1 MTSKRSISFLLIT
14 VLVVLLA
21 VGCSS
26 DKAAET
32 KEETTKNSVTSEDK
46 DNSETSKQDIP
57 EVKEPVGTTDTTD
70 TGISD
75 NSGTETA
82 VQPEITGELSIKAD
96 SEGAVKE
103 DGYKYIISKG
113 GDYRI
118 RGNCGN
124 RMIYIDA
131 KGEELELHLEG
142 VTMTSQIGALIY
154 VENAEEVTISAS
166 DGTTNELSD
175 LRPARADKNEETEYG
190 NAAIYSKD
198 DLKFKGRGR
207 LTVNGSY
214 NNGIGCKNDIKIK
227 NITLTVNAQNN
238 GIKGN
243 DSVTVESG
251 NISITAKNGNGIK
264 TENTHVSDKGNQK
277 GYVTIKGGVVD
288 INSADDPIDAAYDLI
303 LDSKNA
309 KVTTNK

>member
-1 MTSKRSISFLLIT
+1 MTVKRSISFLLIT
-14 VLVVLLA
+14 VLVTLLA
-21 VGCSS
+21 VGCSK
-26 DKAAET
+26 DTTTDT
-32 KEETTKNSVTSEDK
+32 KEEKDQTTVNTEDKESKQTTESVTPEAEK
-46 DNSETSKQDIP
+46 PAETT
-57 EVKEPVGTTDTTD
+57 V
-70 TGISD
+70 
-75 NSGTETA
+75 TETPA
-82 VQPEITGELSIKAD
+82 QPAAQPEITGELSIKAD
-96 SEGAVKE
+96 SNDAVKE
-103 DGYKYIISKG
+103 DGNKYILSKG
-113 GDYRI
+113 GEYRI

-142 VTMTSQIGALIY
+142 VTMTSEIGALIY
-154 VENAEEVTISAS
+154 VENAEEVTLSAS
-166 DGTTNELSD
+166 EGTNNELSD
-175 LRPARADKNEETEYG
+175 MRPARADKNEETEYG

-243 DSVTVESG
+243 DSVTIESG
-251 NISITAKNGNGIK
+251 NISVTAKNGNGIK

-277 GYVTIKGGVVD
+277 GYVTIKGGVLD

-303 LDSKNA
+303 LDSQNA

>member
-1 MTSKRSISFLLIT
+1 MTVKRSISFLLIT
-14 VLVVLLA
+14 VLVTLLA
-21 VGCSS
+21 VGCSK
-26 DKAAET
+26 DTTTDT
-32 KEETTKNSVTSEDK
+32 KEETDQTTVNTEDKESKQTTESVTPEAEK
-46 DNSETSKQDIP
+46 PAETT
-57 EVKEPVGTTDTTD
+57 V
-70 TGISD
+70 
-75 NSGTETA
+75 TETPDKTEA
-82 VQPEITGELSIKAD
+82 QPEITGELSIKAD
-96 SEGAVKE
+96 SNDAVKE
-103 DGYKYIISKG
+103 DGNKYILSKG
-113 GDYRI
+113 GEYRI

-142 VTMTSQIGALIY
+142 VTMTSEIGALIY

-166 DGTTNELSD
+166 EGTNNELSD
-175 LRPARADKNEETEYG
+175 MRPARADKNEETEYG

-243 DSVTVESG
+243 DSVTIESG
-251 NISITAKNGNGIK
+251 NISVTAKNGNGIK

-277 GYVTIKGGVVD
+277 GYVTIKGGVLD

>member
-1 MTSKRSISFLLIT
+1 MTVKRSISFLLIT
-14 VLVVLLA
+14 VLVTLLA
-21 VGCSS
+21 VGCSK
-26 DKAAET
+26 DTTTDT
-32 KEETTKNSVTSEDK
+32 KEETDQTTVNTEDKESKQTTESVTPEAEK
-46 DNSETSKQDIP
+46 PAETT
-57 EVKEPVGTTDTTD
+57 V
-70 TGISD
+70 
-75 NSGTETA
+75 TETPDKTEA
-82 VQPEITGELSIKAD
+82 QPAAQPEITGELSIKAD
-96 SEGAVKE
+96 SNDAVKE
-103 DGYKYIISKG
+103 DGNKYILSKG
-113 GDYRI
+113 GEYRI

-142 VTMTSQIGALIY
+142 VTMTSEIGALIY

-166 DGTTNELSD
+166 EGTNNELSD
-175 LRPARADKNEETEYG
+175 MRPARADKNEETEYG

-243 DSVTVESG
+243 DSVTIESG
-251 NISITAKNGNGIK
+251 NISVTAKNGNGIK

-277 GYVTIKGGVVD
+277 GYVTIKGGVLD

-303 LDSKNA
+303 LDSQNA